1 MSSYK
6 SLSRL
11 HSAFKRPGLANADD
25 LISEIRKLQRANVS
39 IPFKYYLEALRL
51 FTFRKDMLRTELL
64 LRISRN
70 DLSVEAGSSN
80 SSLSSS
86 SSSSSSATLLERE
99 KEKAKSSSLYT
110 SNLSRSVP
118 YHDKYNKL
126 VSYAISSLMQK
137 GCYEESMTLWMRMT
151 SNGFMT
157 NRISL
162 FKLIDKV
169 KTPFPWHRCIIPR
182 HPILCPYVGITVLL
196 LYLLL

>member
-70 DLSVEAGSSN
+70 DLSIDGEFTGGMLPSSTTT
-80 SSLSSS
+80 S
-86 SSSSSSATLLERE
+86 E
-99 KEKAKSSSLYT
+99 KEKNRSSLYT
-110 SNLSRSVP
+110 SNLSRSVS

-151 SNGFMT
+151 SNGFTT

-169 KTPFPWHRCIIPR
+169 SILFTCLYYDYNDCTSILAQSPFFHAC
-182 HPILCPYVGITVLL
+182 LF
-196 LYLLL
+196 